1 MEARIGRRYTVVIPA
16 PVRKALDVKIGD
28 TVIVDTDARGNIVLV
43 PKPKSYTKAL
53 KALGTEA
60 FRGVDPVEYQRKER
74 EEWPD

>member
-16 PVRKALDVKIGD
+16 PVRKTLNVKIGD
-28 TVIVDTDARGNIVLV
+28 IVIVDTDARGNIVLM
-43 PKPKSYTKAL
+43 PKPKNYTRAL

-60 FRGVDPVEYQRKER
+60 FGGVDPVEYQRKER